1 MSNYIASLH
10 QRQFYDKL
18 KIVMKKNLYFIIA
31 TIFLNLNGF
40 CQHSENNNLQKT
52 MLFPNLE
59 KGDYDI
65 GFQTMFDFDFSRT
78 YNLSYPIDTS
88 TKNQDPR
95 PIFTTIWYPTKKSK
109 EEKQMMYL
117 DYIKIQT
124 QEPKLKNFVD
134 RINEYN
140 RLNSIEYMF
149 YKSKLNKER
158 TTKFVNHLNQ
168 PINVYRDAVPLNEK
182 FPLVIYH
189 AGLGGTLNDNTI
201 LCEYLAS
208 HGFVVVTSAFQAN
221 DYRDVEL
228 DWDLERSTKDLDFIL
243 NKMKNLP
250 FIDFSKI
257 AAIGHSYGAQAVL
270 GYKADNTFPVS
281 CLIIL
286 DTTMDYSPTANPEGF
301 ELLTEKLYAKNQ
313 NLNVPM
319 LVFANPNAKFKVIDS
334 LKNSDRIYATIKLK
348 HNEFT
353 SLSSYAVLK
362 DLQNRKDK
370 DIVWEKYTL
379 INKYCLNY
387 LKYNFFND
395 SESKRFLLTK
405 YPVLNEIHEIP
416 KGKSLNAK
424 ITRFYL
430 FKYRFKNAI
439 FNFIGTLLDS

>member
-1 MSNYIASLH
+1 
-10 QRQFYDKL
+10 
-18 KIVMKKNLYFIIA
+18 MKKSLYLII
-31 TIFLNLNGF
+31 TITFLALNAL
-40 CQHSENNNLQKT
+40 CQNSENDSVQKT
-52 MLFPNLE
+52 MFYPNLE
-59 KGDYDI
+59 KGSYDV
-65 GFQTMFDFDFSRT
+65 GFQTMFDFDYSRT

-88 TKNQDPR
+88 AKKKDPR
-95 PIFTTIWYPTKKSK
+95 PIITTIWYPTKKSN
-109 EEKQMMYL
+109 EEKQMIYL

-124 QEPKLKNFVD
+124 QDSKLKNFVH

-140 RLNSIEYMF
+140 QSNSVEYMF
-149 YKSKLNKER
+149 YKSSLNKER
-158 TTKFVNHLNQ
+158 KTKFVKHLNQ
-168 PINVYRDAVPLNEK
+168 PINVYRDATPINEK

-243 NKMKNLP
+243 KKIKDLP

-281 CLIIL
+281 WLIIL

-301 ELLTEKLYAKNQ
+301 ELLTEKLYANNK

-334 LKNSDRIYATIKLK
+334 LKNSDRIYAKVKLK

-353 SLSSYAVLK
+353 SLTSFAVFK
-362 DLQNRKDK
+362 GLQNRKNK

-387 LKYNFFND
+387 LKYNIYND
-395 SESKRFLLTK
+395 TESKRFLFTEHPK
-405 YPVLNEIHEIP
+405 LNEFHEIP

-424 ITRFYL
+424 ITRFYKL
-430 FKYRFKNAI
+430 KYSAKNALQNGLSVLFSL
-439 FNFIGTLLDS
+439 FNL

>member
-1 MSNYIASLH
+1 
-10 QRQFYDKL
+10 
-18 KIVMKKNLYFIIA
+18 MKN
-31 TIFLNLNGF
+31 TIYLITTTFLTLNAF
-40 CQHSENNNLQKT
+40 CQQSEKT
-52 MLFPNLE
+52 MLYPNLE
-59 KGDYDI
+59 KGDYDV
-65 GFQTMFDFDFSRT
+65 GFQTMFDYDYSRT
-78 YNLSYPIDTS
+78 YNLSYPIDS
-88 TKNQDPR
+88 SAKNQDPR

-124 QEPKLKNFVD
+124 QDPKLKNFVE

-140 RLNSIEYMF
+140 RLNSIDYMF
-149 YKSKLNKER
+149 YKSSLNKKR
-158 TTKFVNHLNQ
+158 TAKFVNHLNQ
-168 PINVYRDAVPLNEK
+168 PLNVYRDAAPLNEK

-243 NKMKNLP
+243 NKIKNLP

-270 GYKADNTFPVS
+270 GYKADNTFPLS

-286 DTTMDYSPTANPEGF
+286 DTTMDYSPNGNPEGF
-301 ELLTEKLYAKNQ
+301 ELLTEKLYANNQ
-313 NLNVPM
+313 NINVPM

-334 LKNSDRIYATIKLK
+334 LKNSDRMYATIKLK